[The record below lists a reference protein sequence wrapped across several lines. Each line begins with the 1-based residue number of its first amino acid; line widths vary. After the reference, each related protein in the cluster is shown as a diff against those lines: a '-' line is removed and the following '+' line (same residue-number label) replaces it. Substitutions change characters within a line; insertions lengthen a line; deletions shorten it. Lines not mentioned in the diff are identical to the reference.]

1 MLTEARKPLG
11 FVEFISIMALMIAL
25 TALSIDA
32 MLPALTEIGLD
43 LGVSNAN
50 DTQLVISVIFLG
62 TAMGQLVCG
71 PLSDSYG
78 RKPLVFF
85 GITIFIIGSLLC
97 IFSSEFS
104 WMLWGRLLQGIGL
117 GAPRVISTAIIRDLY
132 QGREMARVMSYVM
145 TIFILVPVLAPALGQ
160 LILFVASWRMIFTML
175 LIMGLLILFWF
186 MIRQP
191 ETLPRKQRARFSAQ
205 QLKRSLNQVLRNPIT
220 LGYTITAGF
229 VSGPFV
235 AFLSSIQ
242 QILQQQYGLGTLFP
256 LFFAGLSIA
265 VGSASLLNAR
275 LVMRIGMRSMARR
288 ALITLCAVAA
298 TYGMVALNSDGHPP
312 LWSFM
317 FFLATALFCTGILF
331 GNLNALAMEP
341 LGKIAGIGAA
351 ITASFATFIS
361 VPIGMFIGLSY
372 NGTVLPLIAGFGICS
387 LTAIIIQH
395 LTETR
400 RSISITAR

>member
-1 MLTEARKPLG
+1 
-11 FVEFISIMALMIAL
+11 
-25 TALSIDA
+25 
-32 MLPALTEIGLD
+32 
-43 LGVSNAN
+43 
-50 DTQLVISVIFLG
+50 
-62 TAMGQLVCG
+62 
-71 PLSDSYG
+71 
-78 RKPLVFF
+78 
-85 GITIFIIGSLLC
+85 
-97 IFSSEFS
+97 
-104 WMLWGRLLQGIGL
+104 
-117 GAPRVISTAIIRDLY
+117 
-132 QGREMARVMSYVM
+132 M
-145 TIFILVPVLAPALGQ
+145 TIFILVPVLAPAIGQ

-175 LIMGLLILFWF
+175 LIMALLVLCWF

-191 ETLPRKQRARFSAQ
+191 ETLTPTQRAQFSAQ
-205 QLKRSLNQVLRNPIT
+205 QLINSVSRVLRNPVT
-220 LGYTITAGF
+220 LGYTITAGL

-288 ALITLCAVAA
+288 ALITMSTAVLI
-298 TYGMVALNSDGHPP
+298 YGVLASYSDGHPP

-317 FFLATALFCTGILF
+317 LFLSTILFCTGILF

-341 LGKIAGIGAA
+341 LGKIAGVGAA
-351 ITASFATFIS
+351 ITSSLATFIS

-387 LTAIIIQH
+387 LTAIVTQH

-400 RSISITAR
+400 R